1 MELGSEREEAE
12 IAESENIGLVEQ
24 GEMDWLAVEFGPGL
38 RLGDFAAWKI
48 AVGGP
53 GTGEWLLVLPA
64 KTVEWSRT

>member
-1 MELGSEREEAE
+1 MCYEVQKGENVELD
-12 IAESENIGLVEQ
+12 LVEQ
-24 GEMDWLAVEFGPGL
+24 GNWLAVGFGVGL